1 MRVRTA
7 FMLLLLTAAG
17 LCQAQDLFRDVNAP
31 PEARAADI
39 VQRMTLQEKIPQLA
53 HDAPAI
59 PRLGIPAYTWGN
71 ECLHG
76 VMGHEATVFPQAI
89 GMAASWNT
97 DLMHRVAD
105 AISTEAR
112 ALHHDAF
119 RKGQTGY
126 MQGLTYWSPNI
137 NIFRD
142 PRWGR
147 GQETYGED
155 PFLTGRMAV
164 AFVTGLQGNDPKHLK
179 LVSTVKH
186 FAVHSGPDPLRH
198 SFDAHCDER
207 DLWDTYLPHFETAI
221 REAGAWSVMGA
232 YNRFRGVPCCAN
244 PFLLQEV
251 LRDRWGF
258 RGYVVSDCGAIENI
272 WQTHK
277 VKPDAP
283 AAAAAAVA
291 AGCDVACGG
300 DSYRQ
305 LEVAVTRGEI
315 TEEQIDVAC
324 RRLFEARIR
333 LGMFDPPKTVRW
345 ASIGTDVVCSPQH
358 RQLSRDMA
366 RQSLVLLKNHKNL
379 LPLHSARLR
388 RVAVIG
394 PLADRPLLGNYS
406 ATPRKPVTVYQGV
419 RDRLRGVAVVDYDE
433 GCPLIIDG
441 LQPVP
446 MQHLRPE
453 SGAGQGLTGRYY
465 ASDTPQG
472 EPAAVVPVEP
482 VDHDWVNGGP
492 EVLRDRSDHFSV
504 IWRGTLT
511 PPEDG
516 EYQLGVAADDGVR
529 LRVNGKTVV
538 DSWIITPRTLRTG
551 AVTLKANRPVSI
563 ELEYFEGEGQAS
575 VTLMWQRPSAPS
587 GVSPRAIELARQA
600 DVVIAVLGVSS
611 HTELR
616 GGQAEIVE
624 DEGVDR
630 KHTGLPAMQD
640 KLLRALAAAGKPVV
654 LLLTGA
660 GVSVPWADTH
670 VPAIMQIW
678 YPGDDGGHA
687 VADVLFGDVS
697 PAGRMPLTIVRQDSD
712 LPAFTDYAMDG
723 RTYRYSGRTPL
734 YPFGYGLSYS
744 RFVYSGLRIEP
755 AKPQRNSPVTVRTR
769 VTNVGQ
775 VDADE
780 VVQLYISYPKPPS
793 GERAPIRKL
802 AGFTRVHLR
811 AGESREIVF
820 TLKPRDFEY
829 INRTGSRAFTPGWFT
844 ITAGGCQGDRVS
856 LQRGASPVVRA
867 RLQVQ

>member
-1 MRVRTA
+1 MRVFPIFASVLATVC
-7 FMLLLLTAAG
+7 G
-17 LCQAQDLFRDVNAP
+17 VCQPQELFRDTTAS

-39 VQRMTLQEKIPQLA
+39 VRRLTLQEKIPQLA

-89 GMAASWNT
+89 GMAASWDT

-198 SFDAHCDER
+198 SFDATCDDR

-221 REAGAWSVMGA
+221 REGGAWSVMGA

-244 PFLLQEV
+244 PFLLQEI

-291 AGCDVACGG
+291 AGCDVACVG

-305 LEVAVTRGEI
+305 LEEAVRRGEI

-333 LGMFDPPKTVRW
+333 LGMFDPPETVRW
-345 ASIGTDVVCSPQH
+345 ASIGTDVVCSAPH
-358 RQLSRDMA
+358 RQLSRQMA
-366 RQSLVLLKNHKNL
+366 RESLVLLKNQKQL
-379 LPLHSARLR
+379 LPLNASRLR

-406 ATPRKPVTVYQGV
+406 GSPRQPVTVYQGI
-419 RDRLRGVAVVDYDE
+419 RERLNGTATVDYDE
-433 GCPLIIDG
+433 GCPLVIGG

-446 MQHLRPE
+446 AQHLRPE
-453 SGAGQGLTGRYY
+453 QGTGKGLTARYY
-465 ASDTPQG
+465 ASETPEG
-472 EPAAVVPVEP
+472 DPEATVPVDP
-482 VDHDWVNGGP
+482 VDHDWVNSGP
-492 EVLRDRSDHFSV
+492 TALKGRSDHFSV
-504 IWRGTLT
+504 VWRGTLL

-516 EYQLGVAADDGVR
+516 DYLLGAAADDGVR
-529 LRVNGKTVV
+529 LWVDGKKLV
-538 DSWIITPRTLRTG
+538 DSWIITPRSLRVG
-551 AVTLKANRPVSI
+551 SVTLKANRPVSI

-587 GVSPRAIELARQA
+587 SLSARAIELARQA
-600 DVVIAVLGVSS
+600 DVVVAVLGVCS

-630 KHTGLPAMQD
+630 AHIGLPAMQE
-640 KLLRALAAAGKPVV
+640 KLLRALAATGKPVV

-660 GVSVPWADTH
+660 GVSVPWADAH
-670 VPAIMQIW
+670 IPAIMQIW

-697 PAGRMPLTIVRQDSD
+697 PAGRMPLTIMRSDND
-712 LPAFTDYAMDG
+712 LPPFTSYAMDD
-723 RTYRYSGRTPL
+723 RTYRYSTRTPL

-744 RFVYSGLRIEP
+744 RFRYQGLRIEP
-755 AKPQRNSPVTVRTR
+755 SRPVHGQPVTLKTTVINRGTR
-769 VTNVGQ
+769 
-775 VDADE
+775 DADE
-780 VVQLYISYPKPPS
+780 VVQAYLSYPPVGQRVPV
-793 GERAPIRKL
+793 RKL
-802 AGFTRVHLR
+802 VGFTRVNLK
-811 AGESREIVF
+811 AGESREVALQIS
-820 TLKPRDFEY
+820 PRDFEY
-829 INRTGSRAFTPGWFT
+829 IDASGARAFTPGVYT
-844 ITAGGCQGDRVS
+844 ITLGGSQGDRVS
-856 LQRGASPVVRA
+856 LRRGAAPVLRA
-867 RLQVQ
+867 KVQVQ